1 MHTSTVA
8 TDVPAPRTHDR
19 ASDELDRL
27 TTDLALRV
35 RAGALPEREARM
47 AVFEAVF
54 RTGIIPSETLRYC
67 HRHDVARFLHDDM
80 VEAAVDFYT
89 RKLLDLPSADGA
101 TGGRPCSSPRR
112 RRGSGTGAGVR
123 ARRRGPRSPR
133 RPGSRR

>member
-1 MHTSTVA
+1 MHTSTVT

-89 RKLLDLPSADGA
+89 RKLP
-101 TGGRPCSSPRR
+101 RPPERR
-112 RRGSGTGAGVR
+112 RRDRRLDGAQRHQVLRPRGVR
-123 ARRRGPRSPR
+123 RRRERGRLHP
-133 RPGSRR
+133 PGAR